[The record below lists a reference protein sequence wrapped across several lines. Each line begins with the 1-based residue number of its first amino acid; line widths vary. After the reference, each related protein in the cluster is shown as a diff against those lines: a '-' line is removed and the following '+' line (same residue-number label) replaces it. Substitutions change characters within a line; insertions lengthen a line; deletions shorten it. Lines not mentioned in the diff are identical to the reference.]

1 MKSRRFFPIVITSI
15 IGAIAFLIVK
25 SSVPS
30 EGSTDARFAMAI
42 NELAEKLDEYEGK
55 SVRVQGNIVPGSV
68 YAEKDEFDIYFELSH
83 EDGQKVKVHY
93 NKHLPDPFKEGRS
106 AIAEGLIKDGVIQCT
121 ALTVKCPSKYKRE
134 DLSEEDYDRYKEKN
148 PEHFEEPTKPAVE

>member
-1 MKSRRFFPIVITSI
+1 MKSGRFFPFVIAAI
-15 IGAIAFLIVK
+15 IGGLTIFIVK

-42 NELAEKLDEYEGK
+42 NDLAEKLDQYEGK
-55 SVRVQGNIVPGSV
+55 SVRVQGTIVEGSV

-93 NKHLPDPFKEGRS
+93 TKHLPDPFKEGRS
-106 AIAEGLIKDGVIQCT
+106 AIAEGVIKDGIIQCT

-134 DLSEEDYDRYKEKN
+134 DLSEDDYDRYKNEN
-148 PEHFEEPTKPAVE
+148 PEHFKDSPEPGVE